1 MARVGYARVS
11 SAGQSLDIQLDRLK
25 GCDKVFSEKRSGL
38 DGARRELNRCL
49 EYVREGDALV
59 VTKLDRLARSTA
71 HLYTIY
77 ETLKRKG
84 VALQVLDQQID
95 TSTSSGKALLGLL
108 AVIAEF
114 EADIRKERQME
125 GIAKAKAR
133 GVAFGRTAKLSDEQ
147 ALDLRRKRSEG
158 RLVRDLMAEYGLS
171 KASVYRA
178 LSAGNERG

>member
-11 SAGQSLDIQLDRLK
+11 SAGQSLEIQLDRLQD
-25 GCDKVFSEKRSGL
+25 CDKVFSEKRSGL
-38 DGARRELNRCL
+38 DGARTELARCL
-49 EYVREGDALV
+49 EYVRHGDALV
-59 VTKLDRLARSTA
+59 ITKLDRLARSTA
-71 HLYTIY
+71 HLYNIH

-95 TSTSSGKALLGLL
+95 TATSSGKALLGLL

-114 EADIRKERQME
+114 EADIRKERQLE

-133 GVAFGRTAKLSDEQ
+133 GVAFGRSPKLTKKQVAEVR
-147 ALDLRRKRSEG
+147 LKRGKG
-158 RLVRDLMAEYGLS
+158 RLVRELMVEYGLS

-178 LSAGNERG
+178 LSA